1 MIISEWI
8 TNKQK
13 EIRAGLEKQQIMK
26 LLRCPTGYTGRKEAV
41 KMNWLEL
48 NNGNLV
54 NLEKVRCI
62 IVQGQRVTY
71 WFSENDSRVEIFN
84 SSRDAQYWTEELRIK
99 LLK

>member
-1 MIISEWI
+1 MWI
-8 TNKQK
+8 QTDS
-13 EIRAGLEKQQIMK
+13 
-26 LLRCPTGYTGRKEAV
+26 GY
-41 KMNWLEL
+41 
-48 NNGNLV
+48 LV

-84 SSRDAQYWTEELRIK
+84 SSRDAQYRMEELRIK